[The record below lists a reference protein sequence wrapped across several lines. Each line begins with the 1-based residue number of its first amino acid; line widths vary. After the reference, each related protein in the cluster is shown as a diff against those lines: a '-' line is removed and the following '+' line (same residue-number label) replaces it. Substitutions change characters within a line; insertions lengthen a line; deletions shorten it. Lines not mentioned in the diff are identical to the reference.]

1 MDLYIAIMTEW
12 GDCYFTFENNDY
24 DTLVW
29 NDANPKPKPT
39 LEELQEAWLA
49 HVTRVNKSFLAN

>member
-1 MDLYIAIMTEW
+1 MDLYIAIMSEW

-39 LEELQEAWLA
+39 LEELQEAWSRLNE
-49 HVTRVNKSFLAN
+49 VNK